1 MHVLGRRD
9 PMKTRQRAWL
19 LALVLAGVTG
29 TVAAQGTEP
38 YRCQMADGS
47 ISFQRNP
54 CALSELVGDAP
65 ARPAVKPVPAAA
77 DAASADHPAAAP
89 APALAPPAVRSALA
103 ASPASERSVS
113 TPALVSIPARF
124 AAAAQMASPD
134 EPFVKPT
141 KRKRE
146 ILDLTAQFQRCRAD
160 VPGFAEK
167 SAVVY
172 DAWIHRHGPTLAE
185 YDRLLAAKVRA
196 GRRGE
201 MTLPLRLCTDDW
213 LHAIEPLARTP
224 DTRFQTVEKTWQVFL
239 GALMTGDRAT
249 VLNCLSGPAL
259 LRWQARS
266 QQLNDDEM
274 RRIAASIR
282 ALKVQWGDDYEK
294 EGLVADVENRAVG
307 IAFRNINEE
316 WKITELGGAPTVAL
330 PPN

>member
-1 MHVLGRRD
+1 
-9 PMKTRQRAWL
+9 MKSRQGAWL
-19 LALVLAGVTG
+19 LALVGAAAMGAAV
-29 TVAAQGTEP
+29 AQGTQP
-38 YRCQMADGS
+38 YRCQLPDGG
-47 ISFQRNP
+47 ISFQPAP
-54 CALSELVGDAP
+54 CALPQLVGDAP
-65 ARPAVKPVPAAA
+65 ARLVAKPP
-77 DAASADHPAAAP
+77 AASADHGAADHGLAAP
-89 APALAPPAVRSALA
+89 ASASARAAGVAA
-103 ASPASERSVS
+103 ASASERSVS
-113 TPALVSIPARF
+113 TPAPVSIPARF
-124 AAAAQMASPD
+124 AATAPAASPD

-146 ILDLTAQFQRCRAD
+146 ILALTAQFQRCRAD

-167 SAVVY
+167 SAALY
-172 DAWIHRHGPTLAE
+172 DAWIHRHGTMLAE

-201 MTLPLRLCTDDW
+201 MTLPLRQCTDDW
-213 LHAIEPLARTP
+213 LHAIEPLSRTP
-224 DTRFQTVEKTWQVFL
+224 DARFQTVEKTWQVFL

-274 RRIAASIR
+274 RRIAASVR

-294 EGLVADVENRAVG
+294 EGLVADVENHVIG
-307 IAFRNINEE
+307 IAFRSVNEE

>member
-1 MHVLGRRD
+1 
-9 PMKTRQRAWL
+9 MKRRQRAWL
-19 LALVLAGVTG
+19 LALAFAGATG
-29 TVAAQGTEP
+29 TSVAQGTEP
-38 YRCQMADGS
+38 ERCQLPDGS
-47 ISFQRNP
+47 ISFQRTP
-54 CALSELVGDAP
+54 CALPQLVGDPP
-65 ARPAVKPVPAAA
+65 ARPAAQPLPA
-77 DAASADHPAAAP
+77 PANHSTAAP
-89 APALAPPAVRSALA
+89 ALPSTAVKSAALA
-103 ASPASERSVS
+103 APPVSERSVS
-113 TPALVSIPARF
+113 TPAPVSIPARF
-124 AAAAQMASPD
+124 AAAAQTASPD

-146 ILDLTAQFQRCRAD
+146 ILELSAQFQRCRAD
-160 VPGFAEK
+160 VQGFAEK
-167 SAVVY
+167 SAVIY
-172 DAWIHRHGPTLAE
+172 DAWIHRHGATLAE

-201 MTLPLRLCTDDW
+201 MTLPLRLCTDAW
-213 LHAIEPLARTP
+213 LGSIEPLARTP
-224 DTRFQTVEKTWQVFL
+224 DARFQTVEKTWQVFL
-239 GALMTGDRAT
+239 GALMTGDRVA

-274 RRIAASIR
+274 RRIAASVR

-294 EGLVADVENRAVG
+294 EGLIADVENRVVG